1 VAIALVFPSSGIES
15 VQDPEALSLRL
26 TADTLARQLSERLL
40 PVYLLSGDEPLL
52 ASEALDA
59 IRARARAL
67 GFEEREQVFIERAA
81 AVWEQALSIARNQSL
96 FASRRILEVRM
107 ASGKPG
113 AGASALPR
121 LIAAAGDE
129 LLLII
134 VTGKLDRDAAGA
146 DWVREVQERGA
157 WLALWPPPAA
167 RYPEWL
173 QQRLGA
179 AGLTLSTEALGLLA
193 ACTEGNLLAAQQ
205 EIDKL
210 LLRFGGGAK
219 LSLEQLAEA
228 AGENARFEVA
238 ALSQAIAA
246 GDAVR
251 ALRVLAALR
260 AEGDEPVRIL
270 WWLVRA
276 LHGEARVAR
285 TVSMSRLVA
294 RAALADRVAK
304 GLAHGEA
311 WDVMALLV
319 AEMCGLRTLPLPR
332 AASLPEPAR
341 A

>member
-1 VAIALVFPSSGIES
+1 M
-15 VQDPEALSLRL
+15 RL

-113 AGASALPR
+113 AGASALLR

>member
-113 AGASALPR
+113 AGASALLR

-285 TVSMSRLVA
+285 SVSMSRLVA

>member
-1 VAIALVFPSSGIES
+1 M
-15 VQDPEALSLRL
+15 RL
-26 TADTLARQLSERLL
+26 TADTLSRQLAEQLL

-67 GFEEREQVFIERAA
+67 GFEEREQVYIDRSA
-81 AVWEQALSIARNQSL
+81 AVWDQALSIARNQSL

-107 ASGKPG
+107 ATGKPG
-113 AGASALPR
+113 HGLTALLR
-121 LIAAAGDE
+121 LIAAAGEE
-129 LLLII
+129 LLLLI
-134 VTGKLDRDAAGA
+134 VTGKLDRDGAGSE
-146 DWVREVQERGA
+146 WVREVQERGA
-157 WLALWPPPAA
+157 WLALWPPQAA

-173 QQRLGA
+173 QHRLRA
-179 AGLTLSTEALGLLA
+179 AGVELSAEALGLLA
-193 ACTEGNLLAAQQ
+193 ASTEGNLLAAQQ

-210 LLRFGGGAK
+210 LLRFGSGAK
-219 LSLEQLAEA
+219 LSLEQLAEV
-228 AGENARFEVA
+228 AGENARFEVG
-238 ALSQAIAA
+238 ALSQAIAE

-276 LHGEARVAR
+276 LHGEAKVAR
-285 TVSMSRLVA
+285 AVSMSRLVA

-304 GLAHGEA
+304 GQAHGEA

-332 AASLPEPAR
+332 AASLPELRR

>member
-1 VAIALVFPSSGIES
+1 
-15 VQDPEALSLRL
+15 LRL

-113 AGASALPR
+113 AGASALLR